1 MPQLAHCRA
10 AWQGHCFHRT
20 KQVAPTG
27 QRIQNGTQIA
37 TIKNAMTIASMMANR
52 LLANRPKPVFGLDG
66 LLGSFI
72 RCFQRYLVDPARVH
86 PAQLRTGDTTLRAK
100 DAGRHG
106 QCSYGPTG
114 SGCTTRSDSGS
125 CGISGSRSGEKGG
138 WAGSSPSPGVRGS
151 CTGSGSSTGS
161 VSSPGRN
168 GVVAMKMVLFMLL
181 PSIETLS

>member
-20 KQVAPTG
+20 KQAAPTG

-72 RCFQRYLVDPARVH
+72 RCFQRYLVDPVRVH

-100 DAGRHG
+100 DARRHG
-106 QCSYGPTG
+106 QCSYGPNG

-138 WAGSSPSPGVRGS
+138 MGRV
-151 CTGSGSSTGS
+151 
-161 VSSPGRN
+161 VSLSWCEWFLHRVGLVN
-168 GVVAMKMVLFMLL
+168 GIGFF
-181 PSIETLS
+181 PWP